1 MLLGNR
7 NNIGF
12 KIYITIFS
20 FCLIYIGYNKTS
32 DRKVYDFLLLNG
44 ILTLVS
50 LLSHLS
56 SCDDKDIN
64 KKKKY

>member
-20 FCLIYIGYNKTS
+20 FCLIYIGYNKTA

-44 ILTLVS
+44 ILT
-50 LLSHLS
+50 
-56 SCDDKDIN
+56 
-64 KKKKY
+64 

>member
-20 FCLIYIGYNKTS
+20 LCLIYTGYSRKTNTII
-32 DRKVYDFLLLNG
+32 YDFFLLNG

-50 LLSHLS
+50 LMSKLN
-56 SCDDKDIN
+56 SCEKEEKN
-64 KKKKY
+64 KLL

>member
-20 FCLIYIGYNKTS
+20 FCLIYVGYNRTAN
-32 DRKVYDFLLLNG
+32 RKVYDFLLING

-56 SCDDKDIN
+56 SCDDKD
-64 KKKKY
+64 KSKDKKY